1 MTGIWIV
8 IPPWVYAVLVSLIG
22 RWGEAKWLRRPA
34 DEESSGSHGFWPD
47 NGGALLITNL
57 VFLSLVPTS
66 LLAAIGVLLP
76 FNGARAGLSLGLLA
90 FLLGCVP
97 ARLLDAHD
105 VGWDRT
111 LWVLLVDLL
120 RVGGAMAIVGFLV
133 A

>member
-8 IPPWVYAVLVSLIG
+8 IPPWLYAVLVSLVG
-22 RWGEAKWLRRPA
+22 KWGEGVWLRRPA
-34 DEESSGSHGFWPD
+34 VAEPRASHGFWPD
-47 NGGALLITNL
+47 NWGAMLITNL

-66 LLAAIGVLLP
+66 LLAVIGVLLP

-97 ARLLDAHD
+97 SRLLDAHD
-105 VGWDRT
+105 AGWDRT
-111 LWVLLVDLL
+111 LWAILIDLL
-120 RVGGAMAIVGFLV
+120 RVGGAMAIVGYLV